1 MILRLKFCALIIYS
15 YSFVCEV
22 LVVMVLVTAVI
33 VEVVMVV
40 VIVIVVVEVV
50 VITGSSTDNCFHP
63 LG

>member
-1 MILRLKFCALIIYS
+1 MILRLNYCALTIYS

-22 LVVMVLVTAVI
+22 LVVVVLVTAVI
-33 VEVVMVV
+33 VEVVIVV

-50 VITGSSTDNCFHP
+50 VIAGRSTDNCFHP